1 MRSKAKVRVVVV
13 ATGHSVANYRIILS
27 FCWGNG
33 GGGGSAGRHDSTS
46 SAHCALCLF
55 SSRWPLHSILLRKKM
70 KLNLTIRKR
79 ELCVPAATALC
90 IQAFFPSSSSSTQ
103 TIKKVR
109 FSLEEV
115 TLCLWKL
122 SAAAA
127 AAAVVHHD
135 DDNWRS
141 QTRAHSE
148 TKSRFW
154 RSRRSI
160 RGKGDENEEQQ
171 KQNDKVMDAV
181 RRKFARNKTKSGRIV
196 HRCKSSRWK
205 QMKKVWINLAT
216 ICSDLARSPL
226 ITFVKQKQK
235 AEEDQKSRQRSQSKQ
250 QQWGQR
256 KIPHNPSF
264 HFLLSLKALK
274 AQFNSV

>member
-13 ATGHSVANYRIILS
+13 ATGYSVANYRIILS

-122 SAAAA
+122 SAAT
-127 AAAVVHHD
+127 AAVVHHD
-135 DDNWRS
+135 DDSWRS
-141 QTRAHSE
+141 QTRAHSKTE
-148 TKSRFW
+148 SRFW

-160 RGKGDENEEQQ
+160 RGKEDENEEQQ

-181 RRKFARNKTKSGRIV
+181 RRKFARKKTKSGRMV
-196 HRCKSSRWK
+196 QNKSSRWK
-205 QMKKVWINLAT
+205 QMKKVWINLTT

-256 KIPHNPSF
+256 KIPHNPGF